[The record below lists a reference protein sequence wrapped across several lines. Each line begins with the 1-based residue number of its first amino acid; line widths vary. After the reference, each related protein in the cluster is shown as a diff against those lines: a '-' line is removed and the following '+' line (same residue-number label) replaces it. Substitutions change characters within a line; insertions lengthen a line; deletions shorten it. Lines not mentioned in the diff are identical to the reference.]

1 VTTLK
6 LNDIATSQ
14 NVALLLSEEEVKE
27 IGDTCLRE
35 YRADKF
41 SRAEWEDRYA
51 EAMKMA
57 LQVMEEK
64 TFPWAGASNV
74 KFPLITIAAMQFH
87 ARAYPAT
94 IPSSEVVGCRVIGE
108 DLDGKKQA
116 RADRIAEHMSYQ
128 RMEEDTQWEESHD
141 KLLLAMSILGCAFK
155 KTYYDSTK
163 EVQISELV
171 LPKDLVVDYYAKSL
185 ETASRV
191 THVLYLSP
199 NTLWER
205 QKAGMYLET
214 SERRETPEQSG
225 PIEAVTNE
233 VSGLTQPA
241 TDKDTPYKIL
251 EQHRF
256 LDLDDDGYAEP
267 YIVLFRED
275 TGEVLR
281 IVARFYK
288 ENIRYDEKVQLQKI
302 IPESFFTKFSFIPSP
317 DGGFYDMG
325 FGLLLG
331 GLSASIDSLINQLID
346 AGTMSN
352 TAGGFLGKGVKIR
365 GGDYSFRPNEWKR
378 TDSTG
383 EDLVKNIFPLPVRE
397 PNAALLQLLTLLI
410 DFGTKIGMATDPM
423 VGVSPGQNTP
433 AETSRNTIAQ
443 GEKVFNSIY
452 KRTYRAMREEFR
464 KCYRLNYFYPPANG
478 RYEYGTS
485 NGQGGVAYIE
495 DYYDTDKGVV
505 PSADPFVTSDEMKTQ
520 QAMLL
525 AQRAGQVAGYDKYQV
540 EKRLHSALKV
550 EGTELLFPNPKGP
563 KAVAPPPNPKMQIE
577 QMRMQNLDSER
588 KYKQMKALLDLQEE
602 ARLNDAKI
610 AKLHAD
616 AAKLMSEVQGAE
628 AEQKLKAIEL
638 QIQHEKNKQDG
649 MLSLIDLIKETQNGN
664 SNGMGGMAGN
674 GANKAPD
681 GMDAQ
686 QDQGQAAQLGA
697 G

>member
-1 VTTLK
+1 VPKLK
-6 LNDIATSQ
+6 LDAIASSQ
-14 NVALLLSEEEVKE
+14 NVALLLSEEEVKD
-27 IGDTCLRE
+27 IGDTCLKE
-35 YRADKF
+35 YRSDKF

-108 DLDGKKQA
+108 DLDGQKQA

-155 KTYYDSTK
+155 KTYYDSIK
-163 EVQISELV
+163 EVQVSELV

-185 ETASRV
+185 DTASRI
-191 THVLYLSP
+191 THVLYMSP

-205 QKAGMYLET
+205 QKSGMYLET

-225 PIEAVTNE
+225 PIESVTND
-233 VSGLTQPA
+233 VSGLKQPA
-241 TDKDTPYKIL
+241 TDPDTPYKIL

-256 LDLDDDGYAEP
+256 LDLDQDGYAEP
-267 YIVLFRED
+267 YIVVFRED

-288 ENIRYDEKVQLQKI
+288 ENIRYDQDIQLQKI
-302 IPESFFTKFSFIPSP
+302 IPESFFTKFTFIPSP
-317 DGGFYDMG
+317 DGGFYDLG

-383 EDLVKNIFPLPVRE
+383 DDLSKNIFPLPVRE
-397 PNAALLQLLTLLI
+397 PNQALLQLLTLLI

-423 VGVSPGQNTP
+423 IGVSPGQNTP

-464 KCYRLNYFYPPANG
+464 KCYRLNYFYPPLSG
-478 RYEYGTS
+478 KYEYGTS
-485 NGQGGVAYIE
+485 NGKGGVAYVQ

-505 PSADPFVTSDEMKTQ
+505 PSADPFITSDETKVQ
-520 QAMLL
+520 QAMQLR
-525 AQRAGQVAGYDKYQV
+525 QMSTTMPGYNRFAV
-540 EKRLHSALKV
+540 EKRVLSAMKI
-550 EGTELLFPNPKGP
+550 EGTDELLPNPKGP
-563 KAVAPPPNPKMQIE
+563 NAVPPPPNPKVQLE
-577 QMRMQNLDSER
+577 QMKMQNLAQER
-588 KYKQMKALLDLQEE
+588 KYKQMKALLDLQEV
-602 ARLNDAKI
+602 ARLNDGKL
-610 AKLHAD
+610 AKLHAE
-616 AAKLMSEVQGAE
+616 AAHLMAQAGGVEV
-628 AEQKLKAIEL
+628 EQKLQAIEL
-638 QIQHEKNKQDG
+638 QIQHEKNQKDG

-674 GANKAPD
+674 GGNENSPP
-681 GMDAQ
+681 MDAQ
-686 QDQGQAAQLGA
+686 QNQG
-697 G
+697 